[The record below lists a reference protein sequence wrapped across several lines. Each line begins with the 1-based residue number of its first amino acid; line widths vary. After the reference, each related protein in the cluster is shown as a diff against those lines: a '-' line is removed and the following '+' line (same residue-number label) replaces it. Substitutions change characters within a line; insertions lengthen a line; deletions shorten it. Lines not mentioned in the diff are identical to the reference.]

1 MAMNDLAMRYWDHGG
16 SRKQLPFKRRLVPKT
31 RHIDGPDHP
40 NTLKTME
47 SLALTNEA
55 HGRPEEALILQLEA
69 SRDDKEVAT
78 G

>member
-1 MAMNDLAMRYWDHGG
+1 
-16 SRKQLPFKRRLVPKT
+16 VPKT

-55 HGRPEEALILQLEA
+55 HGRPEEALILQREA